1 MNFYFNIKYIFNIII
16 FLILLF
22 SIIIAIM
29 ISRTAQGAIAWLISL
44 ITFPY
49 LSIPIF
55 WILSCPKFCGYII
68 KKNILNNKKF
78 KKYTIFNINYNCNV
92 KLVEKLAMLPLT
104 KANYA
109 KLLIN
114 GYITF
119 KSMFDGIKR
128 AKKYILIQFFIIK
141 NDKIGQKLKN
151 FLIYSAKKGVKIF
164 FIYDNIGS
172 YKLSNNFIKELRKA
186 GIKIFSFGFCKGWKN
201 FLKINF
207 CNHRKLIIVD
217 GKEGWTGGL
226 NIGIEYLGIKK
237 KIGYWRDTHLHI
249 IGPSVLCL
257 QEIFL
262 EDWYWT
268 TGKQIKFLNWKPL
281 ISKFKNQ
288 HIIIVPSGPVYNI
301 NNASL
306 LIQNSINIAK
316 KKFWITSPYFI
327 PDQSVID
334 SLKLAALR
342 GVDVKII
349 IPERTD
355 HLLVYLSTFSF
366 LADLIKF
373 GVKIYKYI
381 KGFLH
386 QKVMLIDDH
395 TASVG
400 TINLDNRSFRLNFEI
415 TAYIIDS
422 DFAKDVYFMLKQDLL
437 YCKLITLNEINCR
450 SLINKLI
457 SKAAFLASPIQ

>member
-1 MNFYFNIKYIFNIII
+1 MNYIKTFLNIIL
-16 FLILLF
+16 FFTLLI
-22 SIIIAIM
+22 SIIIALL
-29 ISRTAQGAIAWLISL
+29 ISRTPQGGIAWLISL

-49 LSIPIF
+49 FSIPIF
-55 WILSCPKFCGYII
+55 WLLYCPNFCGYLI
-68 KKNILNNKKF
+68 KTNCLHIKKF
-78 KKYTIFNINYNCNV
+78 KKKINCNV
-92 KLVEKLAMLPLT
+92 KVVEKISSMPLT
-104 KANYA
+104 QSNFV

-128 AKKYILIQFFIIK
+128 AKHYILIQFFIIK
-141 NDKIGQKLKN
+141 NDKIGQKFKKL
-151 FLIYSAKKGVKIF
+151 LIYSAKKGVKIF
-164 FIYDNIGS
+164 VIYDQIGS
-172 YKLSNNFIKELRKA
+172 HALSKSFIKEIKKA
-186 GIKIFSFGFCKGWKN
+186 GINFFNFGFCKGWKN
-201 FLKINF
+201 ILKINF
-207 CNHRKLIIVD
+207 CNHRKLIIID
-217 GKEGWTGGL
+217 GKEAWIGGL
-226 NIGIEYLGIKK
+226 NIGKEYLGINNKV
-237 KIGYWRDTHLHI
+237 GYWRDTHLHI

-262 EDWYWT
+262 EDWFWT
-268 TGKQIKFLNWKPL
+268 TETKIQKLNWKPI
-281 ISKFKNQ
+281 ISNKNNQ
-288 HIIIVPSGPVYNI
+288 HIIVVPSGPVYNI

-316 KKFWITSPYFI
+316 QRFWITTPYFI

-355 HLLVYLSTFSF
+355 HLLVYLSTFSY
-366 LADLIKF
+366 LSELIRV

-386 QKVMLIDDH
+386 QKVMLIDNH

-422 DFAKDVYFMLKQDLL
+422 DFAKEVKYMLQQDLL
-437 YCKLITLNEINCR
+437 YCNLIHLNEIKCR
-450 SLINKLI
+450 SLIHKLI
-457 SKAAFLASPIQ
+457 SKTAFLASPIQ

>member
-1 MNFYFNIKYIFNIII
+1 MNYIKTILNIIL
-16 FLILLF
+16 FLTLLF
-22 SIIIAIM
+22 SILTALM
-29 ISRTAQGAIAWLISL
+29 ISRTPQGAIAWLISL

-55 WILSCPKFCGYII
+55 WILSCPNFCGYIRKTNSLHI
-68 KKNILNNKKF
+68 KKLKHYLNITC
-78 KKYTIFNINYNCNV
+78 YCNV
-92 KLVEKLAMLPLT
+92 KVVEKLAILPLT
-104 KANYA
+104 KSNGV

-128 AKKYILIQFFIIK
+128 AKKYILLQFFIIK
-141 NDKIGQKLKN
+141 NDNLGQKFKKL
-151 FLIYSAKKGVKIF
+151 LIYSAKKGVQIF
-164 FIYDNIGS
+164 FIYDKIGS
-172 YKLSNNFIKELRKA
+172 RTLSSIFIKELKKA
-186 GIKIFSFGFCKGWKN
+186 GIKFYYFGFCKGWKN
-201 FLKINF
+201 ILFLNY

-217 GKEGWTGGL
+217 GKEAWIGGL
-226 NIGIEYLGIKK
+226 NIGLEYLGRNK

-249 IGPSVLCL
+249 IGPSVLFL

-268 TGKQIKFLNWKPL
+268 TETKIKNLNWKPKPI
-281 ISKFKNQ
+281 ISNKKNQ
-288 HIIIVPSGPVYNI
+288 HIIIVPSGPVYNL

-316 KKFWITSPYFI
+316 QKFWITSPYFI
-327 PDQSVID
+327 PDQSVMD

-355 HLLVYLSTFSF
+355 HLLVYLSTFSY
-366 LADLIKF
+366 LSELIKF

-386 QKVMLIDDH
+386 QKVMLIDNH

-415 TAYIIDS
+415 TAYIIDY
-422 DFAKDVYFMLKQDLL
+422 DFAKDVDYMLKQDLL
-437 YCKLITLNEINCR
+437 YCKKMKLNEIKCR
-450 SLINKLI
+450 SLINKLL
-457 SKAAFLASPIQ
+457 SKTAFLASPLQ

>member
-1 MNFYFNIKYIFNIII
+1 MNYIKYIFNIII

-22 SIIIAIM
+22 SIIIAIL

-55 WILSCPKFCGYII
+55 WILSCPNFCGYIR
-68 KKNILNNKKF
+68 KKHILHKQYYLNN
-78 KKYTIFNINYNCNV
+78 INCNV
-92 KLVEKLAMLPLT
+92 KVVEKLARLPLT
-104 KANYA
+104 KANFA

-119 KSMFDGIKR
+119 NSMFDGIKR

-141 NDKIGQKLKN
+141 NDKLGQKLKKI
-151 FLIYSAKKGVKIF
+151 LIYSAKKGVKIF
-164 FIYDNIGS
+164 VIYDNIGS
-172 YKLSNNFIKELRKA
+172 HALAKIFIKELKKA
-186 GIKIFSFGFCKGWKN
+186 GIQIFYFGFCKGWKN
-201 FLKINF
+201 ILKINF

-217 GKEGWTGGL
+217 GKEAWTGGL
-226 NIGIEYLGIKK
+226 NFGLEYLGRNK

-262 EDWYWT
+262 EDWFWT
-268 TGKQIKFLNWKPL
+268 TETKIKNLNWKPR
-281 ISKFKNQ
+281 ISNKKNQ

-327 PDQSVID
+327 PDQSVMD

-355 HLLVYLSTFSF
+355 HLLVYLSTFSY
-366 LADLIKF
+366 LSELIKF

-415 TAYIIDS
+415 TAYIIDY
-422 DFAKDVYFMLKQDLL
+422 DFAKDVNYMLKQDLL
-437 YCKLITLNEINCR
+437 YCKLIKLNEIKCR

-457 SKAAFLASPIQ
+457 SKTAFLASPIQ

>member
-1 MNFYFNIKYIFNIII
+1 MKYIKTFLNIILFC
-16 FLILLF
+16 FLLS
-22 SIIIAIM
+22 SIIIALFM
-29 ISRTAQGAIAWLISL
+29 SRTPQSAIAWLISL
-44 ITFPY
+44 ITVPY
-49 LSIPIF
+49 FSIPMF
-55 WILSCPKFCGYII
+55 WLLSCPNFCGYLI
-68 KKNILNNKKF
+68 KKNSLHIKKF
-78 KKYTIFNINYNCNV
+78 KNTFTINCNV
-92 KLVEKLAMLPLT
+92 QVVEKLSSMPLT
-104 KANYA
+104 QSNFV

-141 NDKIGQKLKN
+141 NDKIGQELKN
-151 FLIYSAKKGVKIF
+151 SLIYSAKKGVNIF
-164 FIYDNIGS
+164 VIYDQIGS
-172 YKLSNNFIKELRKA
+172 HNLSKSFIKEFKKA
-186 GIKIFSFGFCKGWKN
+186 GINLFKFGFCKGWKN
-201 FLKINF
+201 LLKINF
-207 CNHRKLIIVD
+207 CNHRKLILID
-217 GKEGWTGGL
+217 GKEAWIGGL
-226 NIGIEYLGIKK
+226 NIGNEYLGINKQ
-237 KIGYWRDTHLHI
+237 IGYWRDTHLHI

-262 EDWYWT
+262 EDWFWST
-268 TGKQIKFLNWKPL
+268 DTKIHNLNWKPIL
-281 ISKFKNQ
+281 SNIKKK
-288 HIIIVPSGPVYNI
+288 HIIVVPSGPINNR

-316 KKFWITSPYFI
+316 QRFWITSPYFI

-355 HLLVYLSTFSF
+355 HLFVYLSTFSYF
-366 LADLIKF
+366 SELIRV
-373 GVKIYKYI
+373 GVKFYKYI

-386 QKVMLIDDH
+386 QKVMLIDNH

-415 TAYIIDS
+415 TAYIIDG
-422 DFAKDVYFMLKQDLL
+422 DFAKDVKYMLQQDLL
-437 YCKLITLNEINCR
+437 YCNLIHLNEINCR
-450 SLINKLI
+450 SLINKLL
-457 SKAAFLASPIQ
+457 SKSAFLDSPIQ